1 RFALDLLMEV
11 GFTPIITPDLARP
24 EIVDGIGY
32 NPRGE
37 GTQVYSI
44 ANADLCLIGTA
55 EITLGGLYADT
66 LVDEADLP
74 IRLAG
79 ISHCFRT
86 EAGAHGRESRGLYRV
101 HQFSKVEMFCFTRP
115 EDSEAMHAELLAHEE
130 KIFQALEIPYR
141 VIDVAAGDLGAPAF
155 RKFDL
160 EAWMP
165 GRGDGGDW
173 GEVTSAS
180 NCTDYQARR
189 LKIRFRNKANRRN
202 EMVHTLNGTA
212 IALSR
217 TILALLENHQRA
229 DGSIAIPPAL
239 MPYVGRESIGP
250 R

>member
-1 RFALDLLMEV
+1 
-11 GFTPIITPDLARP
+11 
-24 EIVDGIGY
+24 
-32 NPRGE
+32 
-37 GTQVYSI
+37 
-44 ANADLCLIGTA
+44 
-55 EITLGGLYADT
+55 
-66 LVDEADLP
+66 
-74 IRLAG
+74 
-79 ISHCFRT
+79 
-86 EAGAHGRESRGLYRV
+86 
-101 HQFSKVEMFCFTRP
+101 
-115 EDSEAMHAELLAHEE
+115 
-130 KIFQALEIPYR
+130 
-141 VIDVAAGDLGAPAF
+141 
-155 RKFDL
+155 
-160 EAWMP
+160 MP
-165 GRGDGGDW
+165 GRGDGGEW